1 MGMRRVVFLV
11 LLALL
16 LAACGVGG
24 PGSAPPSEAV
34 ELSVDELIEQFG
46 VTPAEL
52 QDIQFIADE
61 EGWTLSEALDR
72 IAWQQGFAV
81 FVQELR
87 ETYPAEFAGGAIL
100 GDTGTRTVRIG
111 FRSTVPAGVRA
122 DPRLQHLDVEF
133 DEMLGFSEDDLSRQ
147 VIEVQRAMLD
157 AGFSDVASGPDI
169 FTGIIDVAAVRRE
182 TDRGKTD
189 EEILADLPPV
199 ARAGNIRIVFVNELL
214 ASDE

>member
-1 MGMRRVVFLV
+1 MAMRRVVCLV

-24 PGSAPPSEAV
+24 AGSAPPSEIV
-34 ELSVDELIEQFG
+34 EPSVDELIEQFG

-72 IAWQQGFAV
+72 IAWQQGFAA

-100 GDTGTRTVRIG
+100 GDTGARTVRLG
-111 FRSTVPAGVRA
+111 FRSTVPVEVRA

-169 FTGIIDVAAVRRE
+169 FSGVIDVAAVRRE
-182 TDRGKTD
+182 VDRGKAD
-189 EEILADLPPV
+189 QEIVADLPPA
-199 ARAGNIRIVFVNELL
+199 ARADNVHIVFVDELPR
-214 ASDE
+214 SDD